1 MNKRK
6 DNFPLDK
13 LHRLWYNKDNKRKG
27 ETTMAKTK
35 VEKWY
40 KFSFADGTCTI
51 CRGMSAWELKVEER
65 THGKCIGKV
74 LFAEYR

>member
-1 MNKRK
+1 
-6 DNFPLDK
+6 
-13 LHRLWYNKDNKRKG
+13 
-27 ETTMAKTK
+27 MAKTK

-40 KFSFADGTCTI
+40 KFSFGDGTCTI